1 MRCHHPPQGVARA
14 TGGRHVPR
22 CCRLPAAGSR
32 VPVEGVRTPWQH
44 AEGRLVMQ
52 RHCQTR
58 PMHPCLQQ
66 YAGGAWCRI
75 PAAKGCCQHR
85 ARTFPPTAWTALNNA
100 RESCLQWARRVAQL
114 RLAGCLRCFGVP
126 SRHRWLCLAE
136 ASKPSPSS
144 AAAASTRARTRKV
157 VTRQQVGVWWAARG
171 RCLRAHPHVETPG
184 AWHGSHAATRGLQ
197 LQRTTAWMACGV
209 ALGRSPAV
217 AWSEPARRGTPH
229 PGIRTVPAPKA
240 EAGKQRSWQPR
251 AYSWWCHE

>member
-1 MRCHHPPQGVARA
+1 M
-14 TGGRHVPR
+14 PR

-75 PAAKGCCQHR
+75 PAAKGCCQHQ

-126 SRHRWLCLAE
+126 SWHRWLCLAE

-144 AAAASTRARTRKV
+144 AAAASTRGRTRKV
-157 VTRQQVGVWWAARG
+157 VTRQPVGVWWAARG